1 MADLATGRIVRKN
14 TNIRT
19 FGEEAA
25 RLVMF
30 DRAASH
36 LKQKRLADA
45 LGIGLRALQYK
56 IAVARGVSDHDLL
69 LAAGALDQLGREIAA
84 LGTRLREAAC
94 AQAVGAPATPNEGGA
109 A

>member
-1 MADLATGRIVRKN
+1 
-14 TNIRT
+14 
-19 FGEEAA
+19 
-25 RLVMF
+25 MF

-69 LAAGALDQLGREIAA
+69 LAAAALDQLCREIAA
-84 LGTRLREAAC
+84 LGTRLRDAAAVQAVD
-94 AQAVGAPATPNEGGA
+94 AQATPTDGGA